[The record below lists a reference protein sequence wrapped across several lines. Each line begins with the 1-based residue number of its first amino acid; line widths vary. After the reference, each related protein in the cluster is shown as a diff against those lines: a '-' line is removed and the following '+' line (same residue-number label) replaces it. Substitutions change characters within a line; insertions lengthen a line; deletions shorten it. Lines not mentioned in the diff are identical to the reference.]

1 MTLAQAK
8 AVGDAVLYEGYLLYP
23 YRASA
28 RKNRMRWQWGVLMP
42 PSYLSADAGEHARA
56 CTECLLEPRSHTI
69 VHIKL
74 RFLQA
79 QARLV
84 HDGRGFV
91 DSATVGGVDY
101 TTWDEAVEREIDFVL
116 PAAELL
122 AQPAEMPFSAPG
134 GEEREDVGEGH
145 ALIRRTQE
153 LSGILAVRLDSLE
166 GPFGGT
172 RLRVDVQNVSQWT
185 SPGAT
190 RELAL
195 HHALLAA
202 HLVIGVDP
210 GHFLSLL
217 DPPEWA
223 KPAAQACVNERLW
236 PVLIGDTARSSTVL
250 ASPII
255 LYDDPAV
262 AAESPGEL
270 FDGTEI
276 DEILTLRTMA
286 LTDEEKREARAT
298 DPRAASLVD
307 RVDAMPPEL
316 LERLHGTVR
325 YLRSVTGETE
335 DVPWWD
341 PGADASVSPE
351 TDAVVVGGV
360 RVAAGSKVRLRPVL
374 RGSDAQDMFLAGR
387 VATVHAVLSDVDGAT
402 HVAVTVD
409 DDPAAELQQ
418 AHGRFRYFSPDEI
431 EPLEATP

>member
-84 HDGRGFV
+84 HDGRRFV